1 MLVTYALSAAATTYK
16 LETDQTKVSKTTTN
30 ANSVV
35 IASGG
40 LLLLRRSDLPSW
52 QVANL
57 PTALISF
64 GASDSGFQVSQISL
78 KPSVV
83 AITSGMHSVVWAG

>member
-1 MLVTYALSAAATTYK
+1 MLCPPLLLRTK

-64 GASDSGFQVSQISL
+64 GPVTADSRCH
-78 KPSVV
+78 KP
-83 AITSGMHSVVWAG
+83 A